1 MKFEKSRALTPH
13 QLLIFNLLVFNIF
26 LPLMSLLNNLE
37 KTLLPISLGISL
49 LVLFFIRYRSKHI
62 HKTPQINAQWHIVWR
77 RCKVLLIAYCI
88 SVTIQLIGTL
98 LASMNP
104 DPKMTGIM
112 MIAFSRIAIIPTM
125 AVVTPLLIMST
136 LAMSKIRRTF

>member
-26 LPLMSLLNNLE
+26 FPIMSLLNNLE
-37 KTLLPISLGISL
+37 KTLLPASLAVSL
-49 LVLFFIRYRSKHI
+49 VVIAFIGFRAKTI
-62 HKTPQINAQWHIVWR
+62 QKTPQINAQWNIVWR
-77 RCKVLLIAYCI
+77 RCRVLLIAYAI
-88 SVTIQLIGTL
+88 SVSIELVGTL
-98 LASMNP
+98 MASMNP

-112 MIAFSRIAIIPTM
+112 MIAFSRIAIIPTL

-136 LAMSKIRRTF
+136 IAMTKIRHTF

>member
-26 LPLMSLLNNLE
+26 FPLMSLLNNLE
-37 KTLLPISLGISL
+37 KILLPISLAVSL
-49 LVLFFIRYRSKHI
+49 IVIVFIRFRAKTI

-77 RCKVLLIAYCI
+77 RCRVLLIAYAV
-88 SVTIQLIGTL
+88 SVSIQLLGTVM
-98 LASMNP
+98 AAMNP

-136 LAMSKIRRTF
+136 IAMTKIRRSL

>member
-26 LPLMSLLNNLE
+26 FPLMSLLNNLE
-37 KTLLPISLGISL
+37 KTLLPASLAVSLTVIIFIGIRAKNS
-49 LVLFFIRYRSKHI
+49 
-62 HKTPQINAQWHIVWR
+62 HKTLQINAQWNIVWR
-77 RCKVLLIAYCI
+77 RCKVLLIAYAI
-88 SVTIQLIGTL
+88 SVTIEILGTIM
-98 LASMNP
+98 AAINP

-136 LAMSKIRRTF
+136 MAMTKIRRTF